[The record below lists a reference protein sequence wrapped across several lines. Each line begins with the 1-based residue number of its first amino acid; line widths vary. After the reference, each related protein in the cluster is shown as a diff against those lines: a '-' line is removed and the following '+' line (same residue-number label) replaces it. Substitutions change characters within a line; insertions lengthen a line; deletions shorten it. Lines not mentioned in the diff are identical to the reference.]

1 MLAHRQFRCAASIF
15 LGIIMSLSSQF
26 NKSVGRILIGCLA
39 VIGVF
44 AAVLATRTVL
54 QAWSSYSASGSSI
67 SAARSLVAALKA
79 VEAIG
84 LERAATSP
92 VQQLDRIPTEA
103 DLKPLLDER
112 KRSDAAFAGLIE
124 AASTLRGDAASLLP
138 KGRNMAATMVAI
150 RRDIDVTLKQP
161 RAQRDFAV
169 TKSALEKSTALQQAV
184 VASLPPLHAE
194 AAESSARTG
203 MLVEVGLL
211 AAALRDT
218 SGRINSRLV
227 GVLGANQKLSPAEA
241 RDMEHLYGEIDQLR
255 TRIEG
260 TIEVLGR
267 PVALVERMK
276 TVVDVYFVKGRPT
289 VDFMLAHAISGE
301 PIDKPATEYS
311 KITRGAN
318 EYIVGLRDVALNEA
332 VATAQDGRGRAL
344 RDLIVSSAVLLLVL
358 GVVGASIHYIRRRLI
373 SPLKEI
379 TRVVTD
385 LAGGNHGVSVP
396 FTDRHDEI
404 GEMATAVLTFREGL
418 AEAERLRGEQDKARV
433 AADEARG
440 AAEQRRTAL
449 STLIDTF
456 TADANRAVE
465 ELRRSADDM
474 RTSATNLN
482 TTAEQTT
489 SRSAT
494 VASAAVNATGN
505 VTTVASAAEELSRA
519 IQEIGQQVATA
530 ASRSGAAV
538 EQADSTAAVV
548 TGLSEAVGRIGTIL
562 HLIDDIAQQ
571 TNLLAL
577 NATIEAARAGE
588 AGKGFAVVA
597 GEVKALA
604 GQTAKAT
611 EEIQT
616 QISTIQT
623 ETGRAVEAIDAIR
636 GSVVGIAEINTSIAA
651 AVEEQGAA
659 TGDIARNVSVAADET
674 RKVSTVI
681 VSVQEDAGRT
691 QQATGA
697 IEKVAD
703 KVGGHANEL
712 KRSVAEFV
720 KAVAAA

>member
-1 MLAHRQFRCAASIF
+1 
-15 LGIIMSLSSQF
+15 MSLSSNL
-26 NKSVGRILIGCLA
+26 NKSVGRTLIGCLA

-44 AAVLATRTVL
+44 ATVLATRAVFA
-54 QAWSSYSASGSSI
+54 AWSSYSASATTISS
-67 SAARSLVAALKA
+67 ARSVAAALKA
-79 VEAIG
+79 IEAIG
-84 LERAATSP
+84 NERAMTSP
-92 VQQLDRIPTEA
+92 VQQVDRIPTDA
-103 DLKPLLDER
+103 DLKPMLDER
-112 KRSDAAFAGLIE
+112 KRTDQAMANLIE
-124 AASTLRGDAASLLP
+124 AASGLKGEAAGLRT
-138 KGRNMAATMVAI
+138 KGQVMADGMIAI
-150 RRDIDVTLKQP
+150 RRDIDVTLKLP
-161 RAQRDFAV
+161 RAQRDAAV
-169 TKSALEKSTALQQAV
+169 AKAALDKSAALQQAV
-184 VASLPPLHAE
+184 MTSLPPLHAS

-203 MLVEVGLL
+203 MLVELGLF
-211 AAALRDT
+211 AAAMRDAT
-218 SGRINSRLV
+218 GRLNSRLI
-227 GVLGANQKLSPAEA
+227 GVIGTNQKVSAAEG
-241 RDMEHLYGEIDQLR
+241 RTLEHLYGEIDQVR
-255 TRIEG
+255 MRIEG
-260 TIEVLGR
+260 LVDVLGR
-267 PVALVERMK
+267 PADLVARENAAFEA
-276 TVVDVYFVKGRPT
+276 YFKKARPT
-289 VDFMLAHAISGE
+289 VDYMLAHAISGE
-301 PIDKPATEYS
+301 PTEKAATEYS
-311 KITRGAN
+311 KMTRSAN
-318 EYIVGLRDVALNEA
+318 EDVIGLRNAALDMA
-332 VATAQDGRGRAL
+332 IATAQAAGSRAL
-344 RDLIVSSAVLLLVL
+344 RDLIVSSAVLLLAL
-358 GVVGASIHYIRRRLI
+358 GVIGTSVHYIRRRLI

-379 TRVVTD
+379 ARVVTD

-418 AEAERLRGEQDKARV
+418 SEAERLRGEQDQARI
-433 AADEARG
+433 AADEARR

-456 TADANRAVE
+456 TGEANRAVE

-616 QISTIQT
+616 QITTIQT
-623 ETGRAVEAIDAIR
+623 ETDRAVTAIDAIR
-636 GSVVGIAEINTSIAA
+636 GSIVGIAEINTSIAA